1 LKVLSDDTKRK
12 EYDTWGSTS
21 EQMGMGGGGGR
32 RGGPGAGMGQ
42 GFGGGWNFSSNVDPE
57 ELFRKIFGEAGFK
70 TGFGDYEDFAESHF
84 GYGAAQ
90 EVYYILVLF
99 LLNSLINWITLNAVS
114 LINICIFQVI
124 MNLTF
129 AHAARGV
136 NKDINVN
143 VVDTCPKCS
152 GSKCELGTKA
162 IECPAC
168 NGTGMETVSTGIM

>member
-1 LKVLSDDTKRK
+1 
-12 EYDTWGSTS
+12 
-21 EQMGMGGGGGR
+21 MGMGGGAGGGR

-90 EVYYILVLF
+90 EVIFIWLF
-99 LLNSLINWITLNAVS
+99 FFTHNSHTNWITLNTES
-114 LINICIFQVI
+114 I
-124 MNLTF
+124 

-168 NGTGMETVSTGIM
+168 NGTGMETVSTGII